1 MRGSEPSRVEPST
14 LWLKATKEVFE
25 NFPYNGRSEISVLTF
40 LPPLMDYR
48 CGFVGFICM
57 YALVFLTLKLG
68 TPQLLFKCVSLFR
81 SWYCAHATHESMQNV
96 VSRKRRLRRD
106 GPSEVRA
113 IVLHNLSAEDL
124 RLETFNGAKSLPFPS
139 HRFLTLSNISSQSD
153 KLSSLFVPYPILKTC
168 ICGGAM

>member
-68 TPQLLFKCVSLFR
+68 TPPAAVQVRFSL
-81 SWYCAHATHESMQNV
+81 SLMVLC
-96 VSRKRRLRRD
+96 SRDSRID
-106 GPSEVRA
+106 
-113 IVLHNLSAEDL
+113 AECCL
-124 RLETFNGAKSLPFPS
+124 A
-139 HRFLTLSNISSQSD
+139 
-153 KLSSLFVPYPILKTC
+153 
-168 ICGGAM
+168 